1 MTKAKKD
8 KTLLMLAKLI
18 KLHCR
23 ETGEA
28 NWGGDCCKDCV
39 FSQGGCVLN
48 SCPEEW
54 RLTEDTGHETQETA

>member
-23 ETGEA
+23 ETGKA
-28 NWGGDCCKDCV
+28 NLGGDCCKDCV
-39 FSQGGCVLN
+39 FSQGGCALN
-48 SCPEEW
+48 ACPEEW
-54 RLTEDTGHETQETA
+54 RLDDDERTA

>member
-1 MTKAKKD
+1 MTNAKKD

-28 NWGGDCCKDCV
+28 NLGG
-39 FSQGGCVLN
+39 G
-48 SCPEEW
+48 
-54 RLTEDTGHETQETA
+54 RLL

>member
-18 KLHCR
+18 KLHCQ
-23 ETGEA
+23 EIGKA
-28 NWGGDCCKDCV
+28 NLGGDCCSGCV
-39 FSQGGCVLN
+39 FAQGGCVLN

-54 RLTEDTGHETQETA
+54 RLDNDERTA

>member
-23 ETGEA
+23 ETG
-28 NWGGDCCKDCV
+28 
-39 FSQGGCVLN
+39 
-48 SCPEEW
+48 
-54 RLTEDTGHETQETA
+54 RLIWVAIAVTAVCSPKVAVC